1 MIRTSARATAPSL
14 MFLATLPDTRT
25 TLTPYTPAPYVSRY
39 AQAGQKWLARST
51 DIMYDTRADITLESH
66 LIPFMSRPEM
76 SVDVTI
82 TTA

>member
-1 MIRTSARATAPSL
+1 MQENQNIVNGVMGL
-14 MFLATLPDTRT
+14 YQVK
-25 TLTPYTPAPYVSRY
+25 YTPAPYVSRY

-51 DIMYDTRADITLESH
+51 DIMYDTRADITLEPH
-66 LIPFMSRPEM
+66 LILFMSRPEM